1 MSTLELIFG
10 AAIVPLAL
18 LAVVAAFGWRYRQLV
33 RAAMSKS
40 AGPDALG
47 ATPAA
52 IVAAPPPLTI
62 SRVDATDAP
71 TPAGDAAIALADAAA
86 TTRKFRRV
94 LIAAALTYILA
105 IEAALIPFMTQAL
118 EAKVVAAL
126 MLPIP
131 GLFVLLSFLR
141 ASWRQWLLIGA
152 GYPMLAFA
160 VATAAVGYE
169 RTYALVGALQVLL
182 VLTPLGGL
190 VLLVVRRLQ
199 PLLAILV
206 AIIVYVSAGAAIALV
221 LGWDQAVGPL
231 GNQPPLLLAMAA
243 AVHVLGLIIFGWL
256 LRRQRIA
263 WPVAGLV
270 AMAVAGVSIDRLLQ
284 PSFPIGPLLVGLA
297 GSVLQ
302 FSLVWG
308 LFKLFVRLE
317 DRHYLPDQ
325 VLHFHLCWAFLAF
338 YYCLLASSG
347 PALFRGGVSLPLAV
361 LAYPLYLV
369 VLHVSLRRLWRAR
382 ARFPAKRLLFLRVF
396 NAPDKRE
403 RLLERLDDTWRR
415 IGRID
420 LIAGADLA
428 LRTLGASM
436 LEAFLLRRVDAQFLK
451 MNEEVDRRLAQLRS
465 ALEGD
470 ARYPINE
477 IRCYASAWEHAVT
490 RLAPAADV
498 VLMDLRGFT
507 SENLGCVYELTELI
521 WHVALERVVLLTD
534 ASTDIRALEEVARGA
549 WSKLPA
555 TSPNARSAHR
565 ELRVVRFLA
574 DSAREAQAL
583 ARLLFAAASS
593 PKDLAAT
600 RVLLGV

>member
-317 DRHYLPDQ
+317 DATTFPIKCSTFIFVGPSSPSTTACSPVQARH
-325 VLHFHLCWAFLAF
+325 
-338 YYCLLASSG
+338 S
-347 PALFRGGVSLPLAV
+347 
-361 LAYPLYLV
+361 
-369 VLHVSLRRLWRAR
+369 
-382 ARFPAKRLLFLRVF
+382 
-396 NAPDKRE
+396 
-403 RLLERLDDTWRR
+403 
-415 IGRID
+415 
-420 LIAGADLA
+420 
-428 LRTLGASM
+428 
-436 LEAFLLRRVDAQFLK
+436 
-451 MNEEVDRRLAQLRS
+451 
-465 ALEGD
+465 
-470 ARYPINE
+470 
-477 IRCYASAWEHAVT
+477 
-490 RLAPAADV
+490 
-498 VLMDLRGFT
+498 
-507 SENLGCVYELTELI
+507 
-521 WHVALERVVLLTD
+521 
-534 ASTDIRALEEVARGA
+534 
-549 WSKLPA
+549 
-555 TSPNARSAHR
+555 
-565 ELRVVRFLA
+565 
-574 DSAREAQAL
+574 
-583 ARLLFAAASS
+583 FAAASRCRWPFS
-593 PKDLAAT
+593 PTRCISSCSMSRCAVYGGRAPGSRRSGCCFCASSTPQTNASGCSSGSTTRGAASAASI
-600 RVLLGV
+600 